1 MEKGEKRRALRRK
14 GIANR
19 FFMSANEKNKD
30 LPISFFKLKENLY
43 K

>member
-19 FFMSANEKNKD
+19 SFMSISEKNKD
-30 LPISFFKLKENLY
+30 LSLKLLQIKGKLI
-43 K
+43 